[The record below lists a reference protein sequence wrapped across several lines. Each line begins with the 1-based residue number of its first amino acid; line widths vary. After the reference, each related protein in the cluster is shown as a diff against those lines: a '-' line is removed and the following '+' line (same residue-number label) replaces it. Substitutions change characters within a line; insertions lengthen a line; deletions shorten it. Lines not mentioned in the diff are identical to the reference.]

1 MIKSFGVIISV
12 IFCIFLWA
20 CGHGHDHPGDGA
32 DHHEGHDAEERVE
45 SITTWSDKTELFM
58 EFSPFVAGEPSD
70 LLVHLTRLDTFE
82 AIGGVAVRAS
92 FTYVDESRA
101 SFENAPPKRD
111 GIFRIRAKP
120 STAGMASLVIVV
132 SSDSYDDSIDCGK
145 VAIYVSRNAIPEA
158 RSEEEAD
165 TIPFLKEQQWNIA
178 FATSE
183 AKEEEVREG
192 VPVTVTVEPLPGRDA
207 LIAPLQPGLVEP
219 PSGGFPALGSYVE
232 KGQALAY
239 LVPAVEEGVGLADL
253 EADRATAEAE
263 HSEAEESYR
272 RAEKLFAAE
281 AISEKRHRES
291 RNRLTVAKARLKAAK
306 GRLGAARGVSSS
318 SRLPLASPIAGT
330 LVESNAVT
338 GAAVE
343 GGSALFRVIHLD
355 RVRLRVNVSETDL
368 GKLGKPAAVEVE
380 LPGGEETLTREGPSG
395 VGDVIDPVTRTLP
408 VYFDADNAQRTFKIG
423 MSLKGFVF
431 SEKTFRALTV
441 PTSAVLTEEGMP
453 HVYLQVEGEAF
464 ERRSV
469 VVGPRSGNRIA
480 ILSGVSIGERVTS
493 KGAYDIR
500 LASLSGVIPEHGHA
514 H

>member
-1 MIKSFGVIISV
+1 MS
-12 IFCIFLWA
+12 LWA
-20 CGHGHDHPGDGA
+20 CGHGHDHPDGSS
-32 DHHEGHDAEERVE
+32 DHPGGRDAEERVE

-82 AIGGVAVRAS
+82 AVGGVTVRAD
-92 FTYVDESRA
+92 FTYADESRA
-101 SFENAPPKRD
+101 SFENFPPKRD
-111 GIFRIRAKP
+111 GIFRVTAKP
-120 STAGMASLVIVV
+120 PKAGRASLVIVV
-132 SSDSYDDSIDCGK
+132 SSDSYDDSIDCGE
-145 VAIYVSRNAIPEA
+145 VEIYGSRNAIPEA
-158 RSEEEAD
+158 HSEEEAD

-183 AKEEEVREG
+183 AKEEEVRTG

-219 PSGGFPALGSYVE
+219 PSGGFPAPGSYVE
-232 KGQALAY
+232 EGQALAY
-239 LVPAVEEGVGLADL
+239 LVPAVAEGTSLADL

-263 HSEAEESYR
+263 YSEAEESYR

-281 AISEKRHRES
+281 AISEKRHREA
-291 RNRLTVAKARLKAAK
+291 RNRSTVAKARLKAAK
-306 GRLGAARGVSSS
+306 ERLGAARGVSSNF
-318 SRLPLASPIAGT
+318 RLPLVSPMAGT

-338 GAAVE
+338 GAAVT

-355 RVRLRVNVSETDL
+355 RVRLRVNVSEADL
-368 GKLGKPAAVEVE
+368 GKLGAPAAVEVE
-380 LPGGEETLTREGPSG
+380 LPGGKETLAREGPSG

-408 VYFDADNAQRTFKIG
+408 VYFDVDNAQRVLKIG
-423 MSLKGFVF
+423 MNLKGFVF

-441 PTSAVLTEEGMP
+441 PTLAVLIEEGMP

-469 VVGPRSGNRIA
+469 VVGPRSGRRVA
-480 ILSGVSIGERVTS
+480 VLSGLDGGERVVS